1 MTLGTYTLKEVKVI
15 LGILTILVS
24 TEITFKGR
32 WRLSC
37 NIENESPLNRLPYAN
52 DAPFNS
58 YSKQHEPTCLPD
70 TRVDLLKEIYNWA
83 DGQDE
88 RCIFWL
94 NGLAGTG
101 KSTIAR
107 TIARKYYEQ
116 ERLGASFFFSRGS
129 GDIGTAR
136 KFATSIALQLA
147 SRSPLLEKYICE
159 SVRQQKDIA
168 NQSLAD
174 QWRQLVLL
182 PLSRLHSTDC
192 RSLYLLVVDALD
204 ECDSDSDIRVIVQL
218 LAEARSLEMV
228 RLRVVLTSR
237 PEIPIRYGFRHLPNN
252 EHQAFVLHDISP
264 SIIDH
269 DISIFLEHNFRI
281 ICHEY
286 CLDASWPGAGV
297 IETLVR
303 GASGLFIWA
312 ATACRFIDQG
322 KRFAA
327 KRLTTI
333 LNSSSIVSI
342 MSKEHPEK
350 HLNNIYITVLEHS
363 ISPDYMDEEKEEL
376 FSMLRHVLGSIVVLL
391 SPLSTHSLSRLLD
404 TPKNEV
410 DQTLEDLHSILDIP
424 TNQTQP
430 LRLHHPSF
438 RDFLLDRER
447 YGDSNFWV
455 DAKQTHQKLAQCCIR
470 LMSDSL
476 KQDICNTSSP
486 SALVVDIE
494 STRVEQCLPPEVQ
507 YACLYWI
514 QHLQQSSTQLY
525 DNDYVH
531 QFLKL
536 HLLHWLEALSWMER
550 TSEGILAIFA
560 LESLASVSLIFNS
573 YKNLSNCF

>member
-1 MTLGTYTLKEVKVI
+1 
-15 LGILTILVS
+15 
-24 TEITFKGR
+24 
-32 WRLSC
+32 
-37 NIENESPLNRLPYAN
+37 
-52 DAPFNS
+52 
-58 YSKQHEPTCLPD
+58 
-70 TRVDLLKEIYNWA
+70 
-83 DGQDE
+83 
-88 RCIFWL
+88 
-94 NGLAGTG
+94 
-101 KSTIAR
+101 
-107 TIARKYYEQ
+107 
-116 ERLGASFFFSRGS
+116 
-129 GDIGTAR
+129 
-136 KFATSIALQLA
+136 
-147 SRSPLLEKYICE
+147 
-159 SVRQQKDIA
+159 
-168 NQSLAD
+168 
-174 QWRQLVLL
+174 
-182 PLSRLHSTDC
+182 
-192 RSLYLLVVDALD
+192 
-204 ECDSDSDIRVIVQL
+204 
-218 LAEARSLEMV
+218 
-228 RLRVVLTSR
+228 
-237 PEIPIRYGFRHLPNN
+237 
-252 EHQAFVLHDISP
+252 
-264 SIIDH
+264 
-269 DISIFLEHNFRI
+269 
-281 ICHEY
+281 
-286 CLDASWPGAGV
+286 
-297 IETLVR
+297 
-303 GASGLFIWA
+303 
-312 ATACRFIDQG
+312 
-322 KRFAA
+322 
-327 KRLTTI
+327 
-333 LNSSSIVSI
+333 

-376 FSMLRHVLGSIVVLL
+376 FGMLRHVLGSIVVLL

-486 SALVVDIE
+486 GAFVVDIE